1 MKLKALA
8 CLFVSLLAVSCGE
21 EKTQVERPLSSS
33 EAAVLA
39 EVLWQNYELGGAQ
52 FRLSAK
58 AGFEGGTITL
68 EGVIDWSQHQGH
80 ALVFGGAQPNPVEEV
95 WWEDT
100 AVAEWRPD
108 LAVEIDGM
116 ITGERRPVVVRDPDL
131 ENRRLDQLLAVV
143 TGLASENPE
152 NAQLILQAE
161 GSAFIR
167 TDVLREQPVVLLR
180 YGQRSIYWI
189 NVESGEM
196 MRFEGVNT
204 TGQFPVIVDILEH
217 GPQAVGIPVDVDVI
231 DLASNSEL
239 FNFMPTS
246 P

>member
-1 MKLKALA
+1 M
-8 CLFVSLLAVSCGE
+8 
-21 EKTQVERPLSSS
+21 
-33 EAAVLA
+33 
-39 EVLWQNYELGGAQ
+39 
-52 FRLSAK
+52 
-58 AGFEGGTITL
+58 
-68 EGVIDWSQHQGH
+68 
-80 ALVFGGAQPNPVEEV
+80 
-95 WWEDT
+95 
-100 AVAEWRPD
+100 
-108 LAVEIDGM
+108 
-116 ITGERRPVVVRDPDL
+116 RDPDI

-143 TGLASENPE
+143 TGLASETPE
-152 NAQLILQAE
+152 NAQLIVQAE

-217 GPQAVGIPVDVDVI
+217 GPQAVGLPVDVDAI

-239 FNFMPTS
+239 LNFMPTS